1 MRYTQMLNQRLKAAG
16 REYTKSR
23 EMKKTE
29 ELWEKIREIRRE
41 AEDTDSF
48 FPWEEAA
55 ARLSWSRE
63 EEELL
68 AVLWGLESRGSR
80 CRNRNFCGC
89 ARSLREKKTGS
100 FRTGISGGR
109 KKSVCLRCCV
119 AGWRARPRNCRRA

>member
-16 REYTKSR
+16 WEYTKSR

-48 FPWEEAA
+48 FPWAEAA

-68 AVLWGLESRGSR
+68 AVLWGLESRGEPVSEQE
-80 CRNRNFCGC
+80 F
-89 ARSLREKKTGS
+89 LR
-100 FRTGISGGR
+100 
-109 KKSVCLRCCV
+109 LRQEL
-119 AGWRARPRNCRRA
+119 AG